1 MLQLNPITHLSI
13 QNCSSAVH
21 LINHSLG
28 YTPTSAPPILHGLT
42 NSRVIKSNNHSA
54 GFVLKIAGGSSS
66 QQGEIELSA
75 LALAEGHWDR
85 LDRP

>member
-1 MLQLNPITHLSI
+1 
-13 QNCSSAVH
+13 
-21 LINHSLG
+21 
-28 YTPTSAPPILHGLT
+28 
-42 NSRVIKSNNHSA
+42 VIKSNNHSA